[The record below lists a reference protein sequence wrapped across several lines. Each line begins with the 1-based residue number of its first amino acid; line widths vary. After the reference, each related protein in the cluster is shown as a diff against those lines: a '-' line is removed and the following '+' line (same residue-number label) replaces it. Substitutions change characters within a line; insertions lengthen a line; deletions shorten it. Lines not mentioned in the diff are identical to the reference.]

1 MSQYAHLID
10 NGTITNAKD
19 FLTLCLRDFGV
30 AFELRDTSLSLES
43 IYNLRNSLNTV
54 DCTFQSRNMSR
65 CYEDLRKLRKLFEDK
80 NEWDKAYKEYVLDMA
95 NSLEHYKAV
104 KEEKQSLIK
113 KYQKFINQI
122 ESWECSPDFI
132 GIKKFAI
139 NQLTFPTNDCDFYA
153 KEIEHYNIKLQN
165 PEKAFEDH
173 INTKYEVLKESIDSY
188 AKAIVR
194 IYKDQKY
201 KKEFLDKFMEEIN
214 NIYNKE

>member
-1 MSQYAHLID
+1 MSQYTHLID
-10 NGTITNAKD
+10 NGTITNVKD

-54 DCTFQSRNMSR
+54 DCTYQSRNMSS

-80 NEWDKAYKEYVLDMA
+80 NEWDKAYKEYVLDII

-104 KEEKQSLIK
+104 QEENQSLIK
-113 KYQKFINQI
+113 KYQKFISQI

-132 GIKKFAI
+132 GIKQFAI
-139 NQLTFPTNDCDFYA
+139 NQLTWPTDDGDFYA
-153 KEIEHYNIKLQN
+153 KEIERCNNKLQN

-173 INTKYEVLKESIDSY
+173 IKTKCEVLNESIDNYS
-188 AKAIVR
+188 KAIVR
-194 IYKDQKY
+194 IYEHQKY
-201 KKEFLDKFMEEIN
+201 KKEFLDRFMAEIN
-214 NIYNKE
+214 NIDNKE